1 MAGFFPIVSEQV
13 NDTLFRELTV
23 IEKAYYWLLAS
34 EFNRFAF
41 QGNLCLSDKWF
52 ASALGVSESKI
63 RKSRRE
69 FKKNGW
75 IEYLPGR
82 LIGQLKHS
90 TEYSSVRWAFPPEK
104 GAGFQFCRMHRHAF
118 NMLLNY
124 VLHKK
129 LTLGAVVVY
138 VYLSYWRETKSNGYE
153 AFSKGDEYFISKR
166 QLCEITGLPKAAD
179 AISELYQSFQF
190 SGGAHLFE
198 FKDQWTKFS
207 FTKWAGFCDPE
218 DDETAQKQA
227 TAFYQR
233 IKDVQM
239 AAKPKPEKTVP
250 TKKTSMAK

>member
-1 MAGFFPIVSEQV
+1 MVGFFPIVSEQV

-75 IEYLPGR
+75 IVYMPGR
-82 LIGQLKHS
+82 LFGQLKHS

-153 AFSKGDEYFISKR
+153 AFSKGD
-166 QLCEITGLPKAAD
+166 
-179 AISELYQSFQF
+179 
-190 SGGAHLFE
+190 
-198 FKDQWTKFS
+198 
-207 FTKWAGFCDPE
+207 
-218 DDETAQKQA
+218 
-227 TAFYQR
+227 
-233 IKDVQM
+233 
-239 AAKPKPEKTVP
+239 
-250 TKKTSMAK
+250 